1 MDDLLG
7 RDFSLG
13 EKNARDRCLDQ
24 LLAHQPALF
33 SHLQARWRDRFGA
46 RLEVLPGH
54 TSDKT
59 TRREFP
65 RKIQA
70 PYGKADRIWIMDRGI
85 PTEEVLAEMRAS
97 TPPVCDL
104 VGTPRG
110 RRGQLEAAL
119 LERPWP
125 QGREG
130 VEAKLLPQEGELSV
144 LARRRERVGKERARR
159 RPQFRALW
167 ARLVPLR
174 GRKLQAR
181 ELLFK
186 LGEARA
192 RWRAA
197 WRLIGLELPAAR
209 SQGAVRFSFRLNQL
223 AAIQMLDVHF
233 PATDGRTPAAPWS
246 CPAPPSRKPT
256 KES

>member
-130 VEAKLLPQEGELSV
+130 VEAATARQETPGARTPV
-144 LARRRERVGKERARR
+144 QAWRGARALARRLAAHRPRTASGAIPGR
-159 RPQFRALW
+159 RPFFLSPEPAGRHPN
-167 ARLVPLR
+167 ARCPLPGHRRPHPGRTLVLPR
-174 GRKLQAR
+174 STQPQADQR
-181 ELLFK
+181 ILIE
-186 LGEARA
+186 
-192 RWRAA
+192 
-197 WRLIGLELPAAR
+197 RLGLELPPQPPPRISA
-209 SQGAVRFSFRLNQL
+209 GGRLS
-223 AAIQMLDVHF
+223 D
-233 PATDGRTPAAPWS
+233 
-246 CPAPPSRKPT
+246 
-256 KES
+256 